1 MATTQL
7 DPSNFVDRMRLLT
20 GDFIEDEPYLEDS
33 IYVYFYGK
41 NGNSELDGAIE
52 ALESIINNIALSPIK
67 WQIGDASETNA
78 SVSVLQ
84 ERLAQLRVSKRGLK
98 VPVIVST
105 DRKTWCDFTKAFG
118 NNY

>member
-7 DPSNFVDRMRLLT
+7 DPDNFVDRMRLLT

-41 NGNSELDGAIE
+41 NGNSEIDGAIE
-52 ALESIINNIALSPIK
+52 ALESIINNIALSPVR

-78 SVSVLQ
+78 SVAALQ
-84 ERLAQLRVSKRGLK
+84 ARLADLRVRKKGNK
-98 VPVIVST
+98 VPVLVHT
-105 DRKTWCDFTKAFG
+105 DRSNWQDFDKVFG
-118 NNY
+118 KQC